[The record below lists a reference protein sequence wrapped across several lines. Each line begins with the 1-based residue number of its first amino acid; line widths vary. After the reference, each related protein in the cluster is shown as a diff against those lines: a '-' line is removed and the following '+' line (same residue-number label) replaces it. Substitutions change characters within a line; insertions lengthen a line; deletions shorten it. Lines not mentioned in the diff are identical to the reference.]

1 MGASNLLSSSQPGRS
16 LNFKTSLELAT
27 RDPQGQHMS
36 DFRAAATSLSVRLLE
51 LVSAPKNKQAAR
63 MGITLLPVCEGSAVE
78 LVCELSGAWRIPL
91 GESRWLQEIPTGQP
105 GILASSAAERQNFL
119 GSVCADL

>member
-1 MGASNLLSSSQPGRS
+1 MLHSSQPGRS

-36 DFRAAATSLSVRLLE
+36 DFRAAATLLNVWSLEFLL
-51 LVSAPKNKQAAR
+51 APKSEQAACIN
-63 MGITLLPVCEGSAVE
+63 MTLVPVCEGSAVE